1 MKKLQILV
9 IMALVMTFGCSNEDL
24 INTEQDS
31 IISDSDLIYTKN
43 DKNDVSKGFGNDI
56 SFQFSSI
63 INDEFEANCLPIG
76 RRILKSGFFEGNIQ
90 GYGVIKP
97 SLSYY
102 NFSNYCLE
110 VEVDSTMPNYGEQWK
125 YELKIIGG
133 VVATSNKDSFL
144 VDIEGDLYPWYD
156 NNLNIDTG
164 TFIGIAKT
172 YSGKGKFKN
181 FIRTFNV
188 GKYGPDGLD
197 LGTGELH
204 FWVH

>member
-1 MKKLQILV
+1 MKRIQFLAV
-9 IMALVMTFGCSNEDL
+9 MALIMTFGCSKDTL
-24 INTEQDS
+24 IETEQDS
-31 IISDSDLIYTKN
+31 VLSEQNTILEKN
-43 DKNDVSKGFGNDI
+43 VVSNKGFGSYI
-56 SFQFSSI
+56 SFEFISI
-63 INDEFEANCLPIG
+63 ANNEFEANCLPIG
-76 RRILKSGFFEGNIQ
+76 RKILESGFFEENIQ

-102 NFSNYCLE
+102 NFSNYCVE
-110 VEVDSTMPNYGEQWK
+110 VEIDSTMPNFGEKWK

-133 VVATSNKDSFL
+133 VVATSNKDCFL
-144 VDIEGDLYPWYD
+144 IDIEGDLYPWYD

-164 TFIGIAKT
+164 TFVGIAKA
-172 YSGKGKFKN
+172 YSGKGKFRN
-181 FIRTFNV
+181 FNRRFDV

>member
-1 MKKLQILV
+1 MKNIQFLAV
-9 IMALVMTFGCSNEDL
+9 MALIMTFGCSKDTL
-24 INTEQDS
+24 IETEQDS
-31 IISDSDLIYTKN
+31 VLSEQNTILEKN
-43 DKNDVSKGFGNDI
+43 VVSNKGFGSYI
-56 SFQFSSI
+56 SFEFISI
-63 INDEFEANCLPIG
+63 ANNEFEANCLPIG
-76 RRILKSGFFEGNIQ
+76 RKILKSGFFEGNIQ

-102 NFSNYCLE
+102 NFSNYC
-110 VEVDSTMPNYGEQWK
+110 VEIEIDNTMPNFGEKWK

-144 VDIEGDLYPWYD
+144 IDIEGDLYPWYD

-164 TFIGIAKT
+164 TFVGIAKT
-172 YSGKGKFKN
+172 YSGKGKFRN
-181 FIRTFNV
+181 FNRTFDV